1 MPLLFS
7 WGNNGLVRMTI
18 IGWPEVGSENER
30 EGPKEARSMADL
42 PSRGCFQPSEWAC
55 LRQSFFEGKKML
67 GHYTHLFVV
76 ISANKIYVISFSK
89 IIAISFFWLQGD
101 LRGSL
106 GGDKGRENNSAS

>member
-7 WGNNGLVRMTI
+7 EGNNGPVQMTT
-18 IGWPEVGSENER
+18 IGWAGAGSENER

-42 PSRGCFQPSEWAC
+42 PSRSCFQPSEWAC

-89 IIAISFFWLQGD
+89 KSLLVFFCCKGISVIV
-101 LRGSL
+101 
-106 GGDKGRENNSAS
+106 